1 MVIHLARRW
10 EKWCD
15 YDYEWSIFK
24 MASCPA
30 GEKRGGCRTVA
41 FPGGWVCRR
50 HFQVNLWSLLLWWS
64 WYYYYDGQNDA
75 DDHHYHGD
83 DDRDKDGIWI
93 MNILNRTQFFWL
105 SIMQG
110 WVERGAE
117 GVDFKTEHFRRFWR
131 DCWRDDRDYNGGIT
145 NISSSTSLFC
155 QKTPDLSDG

>member
-1 MVIHLARRW
+1 MRKEEGAELLRSLGAEYVVVTS
-10 EKWCD
+10 KWTFD
-15 YDYEWSIFK
+15 HWYYD
-24 MASCPA
+24 
-30 GEKRGGCRTVA
+30 GLG
-41 FPGGWVCRR
+41 
-50 HFQVNLWSLLLWWS
+50 H
-64 WYYYYDGQNDA
+64 YYYDGQNDA

-131 DCWRDDRDYNGGIT
+131 DCWRDDQDYNGGNT